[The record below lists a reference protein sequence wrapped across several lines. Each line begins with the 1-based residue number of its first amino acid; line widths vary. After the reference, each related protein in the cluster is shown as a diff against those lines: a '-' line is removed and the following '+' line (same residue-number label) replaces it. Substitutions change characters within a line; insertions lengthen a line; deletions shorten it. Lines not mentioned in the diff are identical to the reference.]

1 VFTALSIVFAGLCL
15 LPAIAKFSAKPRV
28 VASAGRFGIPW
39 PRYQLIGVAEVL
51 AAIGI
56 LAGLVWP
63 PIGIGAALGMI
74 VLLAGALVAHRRAGD
89 PLLDA
94 APAIVSIVVAVAYLA
109 VAVAR

>member
-15 LPAIAKFSAKPRV
+15 LPAIAKFNANPRV
-28 VASAGRFGIPW
+28 VASAGHFGIPW
-39 PRYQLIGVAEVL
+39 PRYRLIGVAELL

-63 PIGIGAALGMI
+63 PIGIVAALGMI
-74 VLLAGALVAHRRAGD
+74 VLLAGALVTHRRFGD
-89 PLLDA
+89 RPRDA
-94 APAIVSIVVAVAYLA
+94 IPAIVSLVVAVAYLG